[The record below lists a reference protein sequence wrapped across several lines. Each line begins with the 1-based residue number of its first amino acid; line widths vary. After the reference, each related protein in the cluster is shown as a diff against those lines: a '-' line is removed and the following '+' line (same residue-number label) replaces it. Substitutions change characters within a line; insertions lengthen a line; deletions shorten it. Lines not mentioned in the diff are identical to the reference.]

1 MNKNQLKSAAL
12 GGIISNPVFVL
23 VLGTCPTIAKS
34 DTISNGLGLGLA
46 TAFVLIC
53 SNLFISLLR
62 KVIPD
67 KVHLPA
73 YIVIIAT
80 FVTVVQ
86 LFVAKFLPDLNAS
99 IGSFIPL
106 IVVNCI
112 ILGRAEAFACKN
124 PPLLSLIDGASMGL
138 GFTAALVIMGAIRQ
152 GLGAIGLT
160 IFQQTAG
167 GFIIFGIL
175 MATFNYAFALA
186 AIAAVARYSAKEV
199 RNDFLASN
207 RRNNRGR
214 DNRQYRP
221 RTLDRYLPVLG
232 RKPQTRLRGR
242 YGSGGNVRTRAC
254 VDGKLSSLLLPA
266 YPARNNLSSNDSVYS
281 HYRCAR
287 SDSRYRA

>member
-175 MATFNYAFALA
+175 MATFNYVFALA
-186 AIAAVARYSAKEV
+186 GDRRRRALFREGGAK
-199 RNDFLASN
+199 
-207 RRNNRGR
+207 
-214 DNRQYRP
+214 
-221 RTLDRYLPVLG
+221 
-232 RKPQTRLRGR
+232 
-242 YGSGGNVRTRAC
+242 
-254 VDGKLSSLLLPA
+254 
-266 YPARNNLSSNDSVYS
+266 
-281 HYRCAR
+281 
-287 SDSRYRA
+287 

>member
-124 PPLLSLIDGASMGL
+124 PPILSLIDGASMGL

-167 GFIIFGIL
+167 GFIVFGIL

-186 AIAAVARYSAKEV
+186 GDRRRRALFREGGAK
-199 RNDFLASN
+199 
-207 RRNNRGR
+207 
-214 DNRQYRP
+214 
-221 RTLDRYLPVLG
+221 
-232 RKPQTRLRGR
+232 
-242 YGSGGNVRTRAC
+242 
-254 VDGKLSSLLLPA
+254 
-266 YPARNNLSSNDSVYS
+266 
-281 HYRCAR
+281 
-287 SDSRYRA
+287 

>member
-152 GLGAIGLT
+152 GLGVIGLT

-175 MATFNYAFALA
+175 MATFNYVFALA
-186 AIAAVARYSAKEV
+186 GDRRRRALFREGGAK
-199 RNDFLASN
+199 
-207 RRNNRGR
+207 
-214 DNRQYRP
+214 
-221 RTLDRYLPVLG
+221 
-232 RKPQTRLRGR
+232 
-242 YGSGGNVRTRAC
+242 
-254 VDGKLSSLLLPA
+254 
-266 YPARNNLSSNDSVYS
+266 
-281 HYRCAR
+281 
-287 SDSRYRA
+287 

>member
-1 MNKNQLKSAAL
+1 MTKNQLKSAAL

-167 GFIIFGIL
+167 GFIVFGIL

-186 AIAAVARYSAKEV
+186 GDRRRRALFREGGAK
-199 RNDFLASN
+199 
-207 RRNNRGR
+207 
-214 DNRQYRP
+214 
-221 RTLDRYLPVLG
+221 
-232 RKPQTRLRGR
+232 
-242 YGSGGNVRTRAC
+242 
-254 VDGKLSSLLLPA
+254 
-266 YPARNNLSSNDSVYS
+266 
-281 HYRCAR
+281 
-287 SDSRYRA
+287 